1 MANERKIYLRLGRII
16 REKYPMRKRAT
27 GEVRTVKKI
36 VARIMK
42 IDQKKVKID
51 PLLNEIIWSR
61 SNNPPRKLKISV
73 EYNEEE
79 DLATVKPIFE

>member
-16 REKYPMRKRAT
+16 REKYPRRKRAAE
-27 GEVRTVKKI
+27 EVRTIRKI

-42 IDQKKVKID
+42 IDQEKVKID
-51 PLLNEIIWSR
+51 PLLNEVIWSR
-61 SNNPPRKLKISV
+61 SNNTPRRLRISV

-79 DLATVKPIFE
+79 GLATVKPLFE